1 MRTTN
6 PELLAEI
13 DGLCQMSG
21 VESHQL
27 ELVKHIEELEQQL
40 SFEKRQKAKAREQ
53 RDEQTQLA
61 KKYKDQLSV
70 LLNKK

>member
-27 ELVKHIEELEQQL
+27 EVVKRIEELEKQVE
-40 SFEKRQKAKAREQ
+40 FEYNLKIKAR
-53 RDEQTQLA
+53 TQLEEQVECIEN
-61 KKYKDQLSV
+61 QLN
-70 LLNKK
+70 NK

>member
-27 ELVKHIEELEQQL
+27 EVVKRIEQLEKQVEFEYNLKVQARTQWDDLSKHLEELENQL
-40 SFEKRQKAKAREQ
+40 N
-53 RDEQTQLA
+53 
-61 KKYKDQLSV
+61 
-70 LLNKK
+70 NK

>member
-27 ELVKHIEELEQQL
+27 EVTKRIEELESAL
-40 SFEKRQKAKAREQ
+40 TEISRVADFPPVDKIISGLARQA
-53 RDEQTQLA
+53 
-61 KKYKDQLSV
+61 
-70 LLNKK
+70 LNKK